1 MPCPRNCN
9 CRLCV
14 DFGGVDYRMEMNS
27 RKSQRDKNISIMKKA
42 RSTFELNPRSDPKLK
57 SGRFPSAMNLN
68 NMSNNNSSNNLN
80 HIARRPP
87 AELPENKHKVVIYFS
102 DAYNNIMNKPLG
114 GGDTDHAKRLVEEMQ
129 RKQLTQ
135 SNASSIDKVPESAP
149 SEFMQQLK
157 TVLEEK
163 SKQINKKYDRPAPA
177 PPQTPQQ
184 QSLITPKELIVKP
197 PRKSKELKDLKDL
210 KDQTNLKEPKVD
222 DEERI
227 YEKIDQTTY
236 RKPPLPSFIESIE
249 NNVINLKIEQNFKKA
264 SHLVNLIS
272 SMSSKKKTKEISS
285 NETSS
290 IHELNFTHEDD
301 DDTASEPDEGYY
313 YDWSFVQEWRTRW
326 VFF

>member
-1 MPCPRNCN
+1 MSCPKNCK

-14 DFGGVDYRMEMNS
+14 DFGGGDYRMEMNS

-42 RSTFELNPRSDPKLK
+42 RSTFELNPRLDPNLK

-68 NMSNNNSSNNLN
+68 NMNNLSKSNSNNNVNN
-80 HIARRPP
+80 ITKRPQ

-102 DAYNNIMNKPLG
+102 DAYNNIMNKPHN
-114 GGDTDHAKRLVEEMQ
+114 GGDSDHAKRLVEEMQ
-129 RKQLTQ
+129 RKQLSQ
-135 SNASSIDKVPESAP
+135 SNSSVDNVPDNAP

-177 PPQTPQQ
+177 PPQLATQQ
-184 QSLITPKELIVKP
+184 TFIIPKELIVKP
-197 PRKSKELKDLKDL
+197 PRKSKELKDNNINIEKPIEG
-210 KDQTNLKEPKVD
+210 KNEK
-222 DEERI
+222 I

-264 SHLVNLIS
+264 SHLVNIIS
-272 SMSSKKKTKEISS
+272 SMSSKKKKKEMNS

-290 IHELNFTHEDD
+290 VHELNFTHEDD
-301 DDTASEPDEGYY
+301 EDTASEPDEGYY
-313 YDWSFVQEWRTRW
+313 YDWSFVQEWRTR
-326 VFF
+326 

>member
-1 MPCPRNCN
+1 
-9 CRLCV
+9 
-14 DFGGVDYRMEMNS
+14 
-27 RKSQRDKNISIMKKA
+27 MKKA
-42 RSTFELNPRSDPKLK
+42 RSTYELNPRSDPKLK
-57 SGRFPSAMNLN
+57 SGKFPSAMNLN
-68 NMSNNNSSNNLN
+68 NTSNNNSSNNLN

-102 DAYNNIMNKPLG
+102 DAYNNIMNKPQG

-135 SNASSIDKVPESAP
+135 SNSSSIDKVPESAP

-177 PPQTPQQ
+177 PPLQ

-197 PRKSKELKDLKDL
+197 PRKFKELKEVKDLKDSTE
-210 KDQTNLKEPKVD
+210 D
-222 DEERI
+222 ERI

-272 SMSSKKKTKEISS
+272 SMSSKKKTKEMSS

-301 DDTASEPDEGYY
+301 EDTASEPDEGYY

-326 VFF
+326 VFFACVDDFWDFFNLYYQREK